1 MRAEERLGASDLQTI
16 LLAGRTL
23 KKDIFPFFTLRS
35 LIIIL
40 YTANQSNILYAFLL
54 YLLLPKCHPYSRL
67 LHPFLLF
74 KFTSCPLMKECPPPF
89 RIYRILASLRVEI
102 PCSFPQYKT
111 SCPQR
116 HVTGPVSCCTLSDL
130 HERVK

>member
-1 MRAEERLGASDLQTI
+1 MHSYYIYYFQNV
-16 LLAGRTL
+16 TL
-23 KKDIFPFFTLRS
+23 TLDCCTHFF
-35 LIIIL
+35 
-40 YTANQSNILYAFLL
+40 
-54 YLLLPKCHPYSRL
+54 YSV
-67 LHPFLLF
+67 

-89 RIYRILASLRVEI
+89 RIYGILASLRVEI
-102 PCSFPQYKT
+102 PSSFPQYKT